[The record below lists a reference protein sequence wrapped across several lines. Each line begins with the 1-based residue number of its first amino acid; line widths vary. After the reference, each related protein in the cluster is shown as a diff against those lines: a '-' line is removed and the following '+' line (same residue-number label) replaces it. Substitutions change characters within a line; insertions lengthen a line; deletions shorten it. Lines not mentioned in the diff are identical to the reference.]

1 MDRISIW
8 ISALLI
14 FGFANAKA
22 QVWQPLEKGLANSP
36 MALTSDRNNL
46 YAAYAIELDGKGG
59 RIFGIS
65 VWNGSFWRDLPQF
78 TADSLSTITTLKIYK
93 NQLYIGGKFSS
104 IKGLKNAKNI
114 FRWSGN
120 EYQSITPNEV
130 IQPAYFGLVT
140 DLELFNGKLIISG
153 YFNDMQDLKVSNIVS
168 YNGTKFEIVATNFGT
183 GPNGI
188 VNDVAVIGDSLVL
201 GGAFSQV
208 SGNTSNN
215 IAIFYNGN
223 WKTLKD
229 YNPTVLKI
237 ATLENQ
243 VFVYNQDTLKKRNV
257 VRLLSGKLVEASKGI
272 DFLGGINDMIAFKG
286 NLIACGSFEINGES
300 GVQSII
306 LYEKEVWRAIK
317 GGTLGSI
324 RVIEN
329 FNNNLIAAGSFGY
342 FGNLFL
348 NKIAEYSPDANL
360 ITGRIF
366 YDKNNNCQ
374 FDNRDENLN
383 DRYVIITPGPYIVKP
398 DENGFYKA
406 FLPSGKYEVNV
417 STKKYWSIYSECKS
431 QYNLNLAGGAVAN
444 NIDFAMQLQLDV
456 SDVKITM
463 TNSGGWRTSIGKSNL
478 YVLTYENIGS
488 NNIADGL
495 VKMKVS
501 KEIVEIKSIPKSDSI
516 SDGFIYWKYRNLNSG
531 EIRKIDVFVTVPQI
545 FNQDEIKLEAQIS
558 SSQNETSNDDN
569 KDSIVQKV
577 NGFSN
582 LAFDKQVYPSP
593 TYPDSISYISPSTNE
608 LQYTIS
614 FANFGTDTVRNVY
627 VIDTLDL
634 NIAMQ
639 YTQEIGASHPYT
651 TRVISGPPGTN
662 LGILVWTF
670 SNINLKPNPG
680 KASDFIGDKGFISF
694 KVKLS
699 GGLLNGTVIRNRADV
714 IYDLEDYN
722 STNFVYNKIDKTV
735 GIQTIESS
743 ETPIVYPNPFNNAFY
758 ISWKN
763 NETTKYVLYDLKG
776 AVIVNGEVMNATEA
790 INVSYLAKGVYVL
803 ALDNGKGEVVRR
815 KMVKQ

>member
-1 MDRISIW
+1 MKRISIW
-8 ISALLI
+8 ISALLL

-46 YAAYAIELDGKGG
+46 YAAYAIEIDSKGG
-59 RIFGIS
+59 RTFGIS
-65 VWNGSFWRDLPQF
+65 VWNGSFWRELPHF
-78 TADSLSTITTLKIYK
+78 TADSLSTITSLKLYK
-93 NQLYIGGKFSS
+93 NNLYIGGKFNT

-114 FRWSGN
+114 FRWNGK
-120 EYQSITPNEV
+120 EYQGITPNEV
-130 IQPAYFGLVT
+130 VQPAYFGLVT

-153 YFNDMQDLKVSNIVS
+153 FFNDMQDLKASNIVAFDGNKYS
-168 YNGTKFEIVATNFGT
+168 TVGTNFGI
-183 GPNGI
+183 GPNGV
-188 VNDVAVIGDSLVL
+188 VNDLAVVGDSLIL
-201 GGAFSQV
+201 GGAFSSV
-208 SGNTSNN
+208 SGNTANN
-215 IAIFYNGN
+215 LAIYYNNN
-223 WKTLKD
+223 WKTVKE
-229 YNPTVLKI
+229 YSPPVLKI
-237 ATLENQ
+237 ATLVDQ
-243 VFVYNQDTLKKRNV
+243 VFVYNQDTLKNRHIA
-257 VRLLSGKLVEASKGI
+257 RLISGKLLDATEGI
-272 DFLGGINDMIAFKG
+272 DFLGGINDMVAFKG
-286 NLIACGSFEINGES
+286 NLIACGTFEINGEA
-300 GVQSII
+300 GYQSIV
-306 LYEKEVWRAIK
+306 LYEKKVWRAIK

-324 RVIEN
+324 RVLES
-329 FNNNLIAAGSFGY
+329 FNNNLIVAGSFGY

-348 NKIAEYSPDANL
+348 NKIADYNPDANL

-366 YDKNNNCQ
+366 YDKNKNCI

-383 DRYVIITPGPYIVKP
+383 DRYVIITPGPYIAKP

-406 FLPSGKYEVNV
+406 FLPSGKYTVNV
-417 STKKYWSIYSECKS
+417 SSKKYWSTFSECKS
-431 QYNLNLAGGAVAN
+431 PYILNLEGGTIAN
-444 NIDFAMQLQLDV
+444 NIDFAMQLDLNV

-463 TNSGGWRTSIGKSNL
+463 TNSGGWRTSKDKTNL
-478 YVLTYENIGS
+478 FLLTYENIGS
-488 NNIADGL
+488 NAIAEGL
-495 VKMKVS
+495 VKMKVG
-501 KEIVEIKSIPKSDSI
+501 KDVVEIKTSPKNDSVR
-516 SDGFIYWKYRNLNSG
+516 DGIIYWNYRDLSSG
-531 EIRKIDVFVTVPQI
+531 EIRKIEVYITIPQI
-545 FNQDEIKLEAQIS
+545 FEDDEIKIEAQIS

-593 TYPDSISYISPSTNE
+593 TYPDSISYISPNTTE

-614 FANFGTDTVRNVY
+614 FANFTTDTVRNVY

-651 TRVISGPPGTN
+651 TRVISGPPGSN

-670 SNINLKPNPG
+670 SNINLRPNPS
-680 KASDFIGDKGFISF
+680 KANDFVGDKGFISF

-699 GGLLNGTVIRNRADV
+699 GGLPNGTVIKNRADV
-714 IYDLEDYN
+714 IYDLEDFN

-735 GIQTIESS
+735 GIQPYNSS
-743 ETPIVYPNPFNNAFY
+743 ESPIVYPNPFNNAFH

-763 NETTKYVLYDLKG
+763 NASVKYALYDLKG
-776 AVIVNGEVMNATEA
+776 AVIIDGEVVNETEA

-803 ALDNGKGEVVRR
+803 ALDNGKGEVVR
-815 KMVKQ
+815 KKVVKQ